1 MIYYCSIMKKHFA
14 ITIVGIIVT
23 SIVLIFAF
31 TLQAQTNTGKS
42 QSCWKLVKTE
52 HYPLNKTEIKDNE
65 REKVFFNV
73 DDHDG
78 RLECK
83 YYSYSRE
90 GKNAD
95 DLINAGEA
103 FIAWNPP
110 PPQAKAGESWDGAY
124 LAKILRADSYY
135 VSSSDLR
142 KQLKNRDFG
151 QRKKTRNDLGI
162 TLDVNV
168 SSDSVSEIKPHGGAG
183 YTAEIGIT
191 TRPGIKKKSNFIF
204 PNKDNPNYR
213 YLVILLDADFNV
225 ELGVEAAS
233 RFNYFY
239 EWMPCKS
246 TETKKNLP
254 PTSDETESQHSAEV
268 KAPCKEASFYYDADD
283 IQNTYTG
290 ERSLNFEREQLVTDM
305 IAAIQK
311 YEREDGTAIAGIKT
325 LDAPFIAMSFDS
337 GALPT
342 DREDFMRTEIKEMSN
357 RKQGK
362 LSPGE
367 VFYCAL
373 KATKGNVRDALVTA
387 HAVLYRDKPGMN
399 KNLIDN
405 YLEPLRNP
413 NGYLDKKTLKI
424 YNEQNKS
431 YDYVSARQYAGNDQQ
446 GAWYHLFGTAALE
459 FTDRQG
465 LTPFKVFQA
474 GAEIYKPDKALP
486 LHKGFPMSEV
496 CGKVSN
502 YAIALENQV
511 RAKGYRRP
519 PDPDKQCVNFTGA
532 TIGTALA
539 KYMGLPAKRGLLA
552 KLINIETRRQW
563 RTNMDYAYLRR
574 SPVSFM
580 LNGTYGEQFLFN
592 QTEKIFSGNTD
603 LAYVEPLPE
612 DNGTWGLFVIPFF
625 KVQNLRMDA
634 VDEGKV
640 EFVIYDYKKKG
651 SRGYAMDAKKG
662 DYYSISYAD
671 PASVPELKNQANQI
685 VKPVLDTVAPI
696 TQIPVVK
703 IFDNGNLDAC
713 SFTNT
718 THFTLQKPVH
728 TTKFAI
734 WYYWKPDET
743 SVGYNIRQNGTVI
756 RRGMF
761 NKVSCDPHQTQW
773 CGAEDP
779 SGFDLS
785 AGSFLLTI
793 DNNRQCQNKRSN
805 GNGILRIW
813 GSDLNF

>member
-1 MIYYCSIMKKHFA
+1 MIYYGSAMKKHFV

-23 SIVLIFAF
+23 LLALIPASSQ
-31 TLQAQTNTGKS
+31 QAQTNIEKT

-52 HYPLNKTEIKDNE
+52 HYPLDKTEIKDNE
-65 REKVFFNV
+65 RGKVFFDV

-103 FIAWNPP
+103 FISWNPP
-110 PPQAKAGESWDGAY
+110 PPQAKTSETWDGGY
-124 LAKILRADSYY
+124 LAKILRDDSYY
-135 VSSSDLR
+135 VNSSELH

-151 QRKKTRNDLGI
+151 KSKTTRHELGI

-168 SSDSVSEIKPHGGAG
+168 SFHFVSEVKPYGGAG
-183 YTAEIGIT
+183 YATEIGIT
-191 TRPGIKKKSNFIF
+191 TQPGIKKKSNFIF
-204 PNKDNPNYR
+204 PNKDYPDYP
-213 YLVILLDADFNV
+213 YLVILLDADFRV
-225 ELGVEAAS
+225 ALGVEAAS

-239 EWMPCKS
+239 EWMPCKP

-254 PTSDETESQHSAEV
+254 TTSDETKSHQTAEV

-311 YEREDGTAIAGIKT
+311 YEQEGGTATAGIRT
-325 LDAPFIAMSFDS
+325 LDAPYIAMSFDS

-342 DREDFMRTEIKEMSN
+342 DREDFLRTEIREMFQ

-399 KNLIDN
+399 TKLIN
-405 YLEPLRNP
+405 KYLEPLRNP
-413 NGYLDKKTLKI
+413 DGYLDQKTLKV
-424 YNEQNKS
+424 YNEQKKS
-431 YDYVSARQYAGNDQQ
+431 FDYVSAKQYAGNDQQ
-446 GAWYHLFGTAALE
+446 GAWYHLFGMAALE

-465 LTPFKVFQA
+465 LTPLEIFQA

-486 LHKGFPMSEV
+486 LDKGFPMSEV

-511 RAKGYRRP
+511 RLKGYRRP

-532 TIGTALA
+532 AIGTALA
-539 KYMGLPAKRGLLA
+539 KYMSLPTKRALLS
-552 KLINIETRRQW
+552 KLMKIETRRQW
-563 RTNMDYAYLRR
+563 RTNMDYAYLIK

-580 LNGTYGEQFLFN
+580 LSGTNDEEFSFN

-612 DNGTWGLFVIPFF
+612 ENGTWGLFVIPFF

-634 VDEGKV
+634 VDQGKL
-640 EFVIYDYKKKG
+640 EFVIYDYNRKG
-651 SRGYAMDAKKG
+651 SRGYAIDAKKG
-662 DYYSISYAD
+662 DRYSISYND
-671 PASVPELKNQANQI
+671 PASVHELKNQASQI
-685 VKPVLDTVAPI
+685 IKPVVDTVSPT
-696 TQIPVVK
+696 TQMPVVK

-718 THFTLQKPVH
+718 THFILKKSVH
-728 TTKFAI
+728 ITKFAI
-734 WYYWKPDET
+734 WYYWKPEET
-743 SVGYNIRQNGTVI
+743 SIAYTVKQNNKVI
-756 RRGMF
+756 HRGMF
-761 NKVSCDPHQTQW
+761 NKVSCDPHQNQW
-773 CGAEDP
+773 CSAEDS

-813 GSDLNF
+813 GSDLDF